1 MAEDK
6 RTKKSEPAPAINL
19 GALPNVLGYVLRQS
33 QLLVYQ
39 AFQQAVNDDSVRPP
53 QFSILEMINSNP
65 GIRPS
70 DVAAAIGVSRANLV
84 PLLAELAKSG
94 FLTRKGD
101 RNDRRAQALH
111 LTEAGES
118 QLKRLRDVIIPLED
132 RLAEALGPG
141 GRDTLLNLLHRLNTA
156 AAKA

>member
-39 AFQQAVNDDSVRPP
+39 AFQQAVNDDSVRPL

-101 RNDRRAQALH
+101 RNDGRAQALH
-111 LTEAGES
+111 LM
-118 QLKRLRDVIIPLED
+118 
-132 RLAEALGPG
+132 
-141 GRDTLLNLLHRLNTA
+141 
-156 AAKA
+156 

>member
-1 MAEDK
+1 MTEDK
-6 RTKKSEPAPAINL
+6 RTKKSEPAPAISL
-19 GALPNVLGYVLRQS
+19 GALPNVLGYMLRQS

-39 AFQQAVNDDSVRPP
+39 TFQHEINDDSVRPP

-84 PLLAELAKSG
+84 PLLAELEKSG

-101 RNDRRAQALH
+101 RNDGRAQALH
-111 LTEAGES
+111 LTAAGEA

-132 RLAEALGPG
+132 RFAESLGPG
-141 GRDTLLNLLHRLNTA
+141 GRETLLHLLHLLNAA
-156 AAKA
+156 AAKR